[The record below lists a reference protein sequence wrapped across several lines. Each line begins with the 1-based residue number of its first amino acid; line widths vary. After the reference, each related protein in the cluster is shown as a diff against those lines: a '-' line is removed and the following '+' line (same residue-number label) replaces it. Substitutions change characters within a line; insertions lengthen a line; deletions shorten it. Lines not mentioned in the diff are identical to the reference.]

1 MEGSASL
8 EAQLTLEF
16 AESAPAAVGEWAEQ
30 VVVAVAADVGQA
42 DKTAGEWDRE
52 IAGVADVVAVGVV
65 AVAAAVSVAAEDVE
79 DAAAVGAAAASS

>member
-30 VVVAVAADVGQA
+30 VVVAVAADVGRA

-52 IAGVADVVAVGVV
+52 IAGVADVAVVGVV
-65 AVAAAVSVAAEDVE
+65 VAVVAVFAAADVAE
-79 DAAAVGAAAASS
+79 DAAS